1 MLAVPMLVTPAMLVV
16 PIRLALMTPGTLMTP
31 AMLVVAIRL
40 ALMTPA
46 MKRWRMT
53 IRLVQGTPGTLM
65 TPAMKRWRMTI
76 RLVPQSH
83 RVVEPVR
90 G

>member
-1 MLAVPMLVTPAMLVV
+1 
-16 PIRLALMTPGTLMTP
+16 
-31 AMLVVAIRL
+31 
-40 ALMTPA
+40 MTPA

-65 TPAMKRWRMTI
+65 TPAMLVVPIRLALMTPAMKRWRMTI

-90 G
+90 